1 MLKSIFGPCESICG
15 VRVGVVVLVA
25 LFFFQRSSAQS
36 VAVFGSIKEA
46 GGRPVGNANVLL
58 FKSPDSSL
66 VKAVM
71 SDTAG
76 RFFFDNIGG
85 GDYYTVASFA
95 GMETVYSKLFRVSR
109 DTDQVDLGEQVLRN
123 TSVQL
128 QKFIVN
134 GKKPLFE
141 QKIDRMVINVK
152 SSITGAG
159 GTALDVLEKSPG
171 VTVNRQN
178 NSIGINGKNGVAVM
192 INGKISYMPA
202 DALLDFLA
210 GIPAGNIEKIE
221 LITTPPAK
229 FDAGGNA
236 GYINI
241 VLINN
246 PYEGLSGSYF
256 LSPGYGEN
264 TLAAAGGN
272 FNFRSGRANL
282 YGNYSFN
289 YDHHLQPYSESV
301 QLPRGGELITSNSF
315 ADRVALTQVHNARLG
330 FDYQLDTSSII
341 GVLVSGYD
349 SRWTMVAHSG
359 SAVGKNNV
367 PDTTILTLNNPELN
381 HWQNIVTNFNF
392 QHTFQPGKVLFL
404 DVNYIYYKDNNPNN
418 YSTDYYRG
426 TSDFLYHEDS
436 RGRKITPIHF
446 KVFSGDYTTPLGKN
460 GKMEAGAKVSLSNFN
475 NDVSVDYL
483 KGAMWIPDSSLS
495 SNYLLRENIGAA
507 YASFSL
513 NPNSGLSM
521 TAGLRYEYTN
531 SNLGTTKIANI
542 IDKKY
547 GELFPTFTVSQ
558 KLDGA
563 NSLNFTYSRRITRPA
578 FNDLAPFTIFFD
590 PKTFYSGNPA
600 LQPAIANNLQASY
613 SYAKYSL
620 AISFT
625 SETNTIDNWY
635 FQTKRVDTV
644 SGIVYLS
651 TRNLKYERY
660 LTGNLLI
667 PVVVTKWWSMQN
679 NVTVGWRRLSTV
691 FDNVAVLY
699 EDVEYS
705 LSSTQRF
712 ILPANFS
719 AEISGAYSS
728 SSFAGTAKRKPFYQ
742 LDAGVQWKFGKN
754 SDLLRFAATDVFNSA
769 NDLRFGETVPGFN
782 AVISRTF
789 NFRTAAYRLTY
800 THNFGNKALKGKR
813 ERATGAE
820 DELKRVN

>member
-1 MLKSIFGPCESICG
+1 MNMKGY
-15 VRVGVVVLVA
+15 VLVV
-25 LFFFQRSSAQS
+25 LFFFQRASAQE
-36 VAVFGSIKEA
+36 VAVVGTVREP
-46 GGRPVGNANVLL
+46 GGKPVGNANVLL
-58 FKSPDSSL
+58 FRSPDSSL
-66 VKAVM
+66 VKGMM

-76 RFFFDNIGG
+76 RFIFRNV
-85 GDYYTVASFA
+85 GDGVYYTMTSFA
-95 GMETVYSKLFRVSR
+95 GMETVFSKLFKVGR
-109 DTDQVDLGEQVLRN
+109 DSEPVDLGEQVLRD
-123 TSVQL
+123 TRVQL
-128 QKFIVN
+128 QKLIVS

-141 QKIDRMVINVK
+141 QKTDRMVINVK
-152 SSITGAG
+152 TSITAAG

-192 INGKISYMPA
+192 INGKINYMPA

-256 LSPGYGEN
+256 LSPGYGDN

-272 FNFRSGRANL
+272 FNFRSGRVNL

-301 QLPRGGELITSNSF
+301 QLPRGGELITSHSF

-330 FDYQLDTSSII
+330 FDYQLDTSNII
-341 GVLVSGYD
+341 GVLLSGYD
-349 SRWTMVAHSG
+349 SKWRMVAHSG
-359 SAVGKNNV
+359 SVVGKNNI
-367 PDTTILTLNNPELN
+367 PDTTILTVNNPELN
-381 HWQNIVTNFNF
+381 HWQNLVTNLNF
-392 QHTFQPGKVLFL
+392 QHVFQPGKVLFL

-418 YSTDYYRG
+418 YSTDYFRG
-426 TSDFLYHEDS
+426 TGDFLYQEDS
-436 RGRKITPIHF
+436 RGSKVTPIHF

-460 GKMEAGAKVSLSNFN
+460 LKMEAGAKFSLSDFT

-483 KGAMWIPDSSLS
+483 KGAMWIADGSLS
-495 SNYLLRENIGAA
+495 STYLLKENIGAA

-513 NPNSGLSM
+513 NPNSQISM
-521 TAGLRYEYTN
+521 TAGLRYEYTS
-531 SNLGTTKIANI
+531 SNLGTTKVANI

-547 GELFPTFTVSQ
+547 GELFPAFTIS
-558 KLDGA
+558 KKFDAA
-563 NSLNFTYSRRITRPA
+563 NSVNFSYSRRITRPA

-660 LTGNLLI
+660 LTGNLSI
-667 PVVVTKWWSMQN
+667 PVVVTRWWSMQN
-679 NVTVGWRRLSTV
+679 NVTAGWRRLKTA
-691 FDNVAVLY
+691 FDNVPVLY

-705 LSSTQRF
+705 LNSTQRF
-712 ILPANFS
+712 SLPANFA

-728 SSFAGTAKRKPFYQ
+728 SSFVGTAKRKPFYQ
-742 LDAGVQWKFGKN
+742 LDAGVQWKFGKMN
-754 SDLLRFAATDVFNSA
+754 DLLRFAATDVFNSA
-769 NDLRFGETVPGFN
+769 NNLRFGETVPGVN
-782 AVISRTF
+782 AVINRTF

-800 THNFGNKALKGKR
+800 THNFGNKSLKGRR

-820 DELKRVN
+820 DEMKRVN